1 MPTPFPGMD
10 PYLEDPIEWSDLHFR
25 LIGAISRQL
34 TAQVAPHFYVR
45 VEQRVSIVG
54 PDDDERR
61 VIIPDVYLA
70 QTGVQSP
77 PTAGTAQIAPPTLI
91 SVLDEI
97 ELREHFIE
105 IYDARNRSVVTTLEV
120 LSPVNKLAG
129 AKRAAFLAKRRAVM
143 ASPAHWI
150 EIDLLRAGERPP
162 EVAGKSDYY
171 ALLKRGGQPGPYEV
185 WYANL
190 RDPLPTIAV
199 PLRDPFADVPLDL
212 QAAFT
217 TAYAEARYDDQLQ
230 YESSPPPPPLRP
242 ADASWAAARISAWR
256 KQREA

>member
-1 MPTPFPGMD
+1 MVAIAAPLICSAFNAYAAAPQLLRGIAKVMPERGSMPNTFQIKTQLPLNPAD
-10 PYLEDPIEWSDLHFR
+10 HEDTH
-25 LIGAISRQL
+25 AC
-34 TAQVAPHFYVR
+34 TN
-45 VEQRVSIVG
+45 
-54 PDDDERR
+54 
-61 VIIPDVYLA
+61 
-70 QTGVQSP
+70 
-77 PTAGTAQIAPPTLI
+77 AGTMPNSGIRRAIRGRPDPPYVNGI
-91 SVLDEI
+91 GSMVLDEI

-105 IYDARNRSVVTTLEV
+105 IYDARNRSVVATLEV

-129 AKRAAFLAKRRAVM
+129 AKRATFLVKRRAVM

-150 EIDLLRAGERPP
+150 EIDLLRGGERPP

-185 WYANL
+185 WYADL

-212 QAAFT
+212 QAAFA

-230 YESSPPPPPLRP
+230 YEGSPPPPPLRP
-242 ADASWAAARISAWR
+242 ADASWAAALISAWR
-256 KQREA
+256 K